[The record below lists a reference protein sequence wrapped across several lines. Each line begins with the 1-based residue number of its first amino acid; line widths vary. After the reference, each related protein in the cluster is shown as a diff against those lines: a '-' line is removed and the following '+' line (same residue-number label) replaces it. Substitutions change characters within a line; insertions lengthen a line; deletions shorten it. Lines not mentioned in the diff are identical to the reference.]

1 MRKLII
7 ICLLTIFTGQ
17 AYCQS
22 NDIETIRKLNHDWI
36 YSYPTRD
43 TATMSRIFG
52 DDLILISPGGMK
64 MNKQSILHNVM
75 NQTTVS
81 IKIDSADIKLLS
93 PDIGIITAW
102 LSFVTKDNGKNVAAR
117 NSYQDVYVKRKG
129 RWYAVA
135 AHVTL
140 LK

>member
-1 MRKLII
+1 MRKLIAI
-7 ICLLTIFTGQ
+7 LALVILCRQ
-17 AYCQS
+17 ANCQT
-22 NDIETIRKLNHDWI
+22 NDIEAIRKLNHDWI

-43 TATMSRIFG
+43 TATMARIFG

-64 MNKQSILHNVM
+64 MNKQTILRNVM

-102 LSFVTKDNGKNVAAR
+102 LSFVTKDNGKNVPGR
-117 NSYQDVYVKRKG
+117 NSYQDVYIKRKG
-129 RWYAVA
+129 RWYAVV

-140 LK
+140 LR

>member
-1 MRKLII
+1 M
-7 ICLLTIFTGQ
+7 
-17 AYCQS
+17 A
-22 NDIETIRKLNHDWI
+22 
-36 YSYPTRD
+36 
-43 TATMSRIFG
+43 RIFG

-64 MNKQSILHNVM
+64 MNKQTILRNVM

-102 LSFVTKDNGKNVAAR
+102 LSFVTKDNGKNVPGR
-117 NSYQDVYVKRKG
+117 NSYQDVYIKRKG
-129 RWYAVA
+129 RWYAVV

-140 LK
+140 LR